1 MALPKVVKL
10 TVAATILAVVA
21 GSIIYLNKP
30 ESQSATQT
38 TDDAYVQADFTFVA
52 PQVSGTVDQVL
63 IKDNQRVQK
72 GDLIATIDN
81 RDFVVALDSAKAQA
95 NSAKASVASLQAK
108 LTYQDS
114 LVQQAQAAV
123 EADTAS
129 LKLAQLNLKRYTNL
143 ATDGSG
149 TVQAREE
156 AQAKLAIQKANLHKN
171 QAGLAA
177 AKQQIEILRA
187 DIEKAKAALVQA
199 KARVVDAELKL
210 SYTQITAPI
219 DGIVG
224 QKSVRVGAYV
234 NPGSPLLVVVPLD
247 KVFVSANYRETQL
260 ANVKVG
266 QEVEIK
272 VDALP
277 GQILR
282 GYVDSLSPASGVSY
296 SAIGAHNATGNF
308 TKIVQR
314 LPVKISLDA
323 NQPALKQL
331 RVGMSVVPSISIT
344 Q

>member
-10 TVAATILAVVA
+10 TVVATILAVVA

-72 GDLIATIDN
+72 GDLIATVDN

-129 LKLAQLNLKRYTNL
+129 LRLAQLHLKRYTGV

-187 DIEKAKAALVQA
+187 DIEKAKAVLVQA

>member
-177 AKQQIEILRA
+177 AKQQIKILRA

-260 ANVKVG
+260 ANVGSGKEDKEG
-266 QEVEIK
+266 NIAQEK
-272 VDALP
+272 KD
-277 GQILR
+277 
-282 GYVDSLSPASGVSY
+282 LSPEDKKA
-296 SAIGAHNATGNF
+296 F
-308 TKIVQR
+308 
-314 LPVKISLDA
+314 
-323 NQPALKQL
+323 KQFL
-331 RVGMSVVPSISIT
+331 ST
-344 Q
+344 EDD

>member
-187 DIEKAKAALVQA
+187 DIEKAKAVLVQA

-282 GYVDSLSPASGVSY
+282 GHVDSLSPASGVSY

-323 NQPALKQL
+323 NQPALNQL

>member
-187 DIEKAKAALVQA
+187 DIEKAKAVHVQA

-234 NPGSPLLVVVPLD
+234 NPGSPLLVVVPLE

-277 GQILR
+277 GKILR
-282 GYVDSLSPASGVSY
+282 GHVDSLSPASGVSY

>member
-177 AKQQIEILRA
+177 AKQQIKILRA

>member
-177 AKQQIEILRA
+177 AKQQIKILRA
-187 DIEKAKAALVQA
+187 DIEKAKAVLVQA

-247 KVFVSANYRETQL
+247 KVFVSANYCETQL

>member
-10 TVAATILAVVA
+10 TVVATILAVVA

-177 AKQQIEILRA
+177 AKQQIEILHA
-187 DIEKAKAALVQA
+187 DIEKAKAVLVQA

-234 NPGSPLLVVVPLD
+234 NPGSPILVVVPLD

-277 GQILR
+277 GKILR
-282 GYVDSLSPASGVSY
+282 GHVDSLSPASGVSY

>member
-177 AKQQIEILRA
+177 AKQQIKILRA
-187 DIEKAKAALVQA
+187 DIEKAKAVLVQA

>member
-187 DIEKAKAALVQA
+187 DIEKAKAVLVQA

-219 DGIVG
+219 DGMVG

-247 KVFVSANYRETQL
+247 KVFVSANYCETQL

>member
-187 DIEKAKAALVQA
+187 DIEKAKAVLVQA

-277 GQILR
+277 GQILL
-282 GYVDSLSPASGVSY
+282 GHVDSLSPASGVSY

>member
-108 LTYQDS
+108 LTYHDS

-187 DIEKAKAALVQA
+187 DIEKAKAVLVQA

-247 KVFVSANYRETQL
+247 KVFVSANYCETQL

>member
-108 LTYQDS
+108 LTYHDS

-187 DIEKAKAALVQA
+187 DIEKAKAVLVQA

>member
-21 GSIIYLNKP
+21 GSIIYFNKP

-129 LKLAQLNLKRYTNL
+129 LKLAQLNLKRYSNL

-187 DIEKAKAALVQA
+187 DIEKAKAVLVQA

-277 GQILR
+277 GQILH
-282 GYVDSLSPASGVSY
+282 GHVDSLSPASGVSY

>member
-95 NSAKASVASLQAK
+95 NSAKANVASLQAK

-187 DIEKAKAALVQA
+187 DIEKAKAVLVQA

-282 GYVDSLSPASGVSY
+282 GHVDSLSPASGVSY

>member
-72 GDLIATIDN
+72 ADLIATIDN

-177 AKQQIEILRA
+177 AKQQIKILRA
-187 DIEKAKAALVQA
+187 DIEKAKAVLVQA

>member
-108 LTYQDS
+108 LTYHDS

-177 AKQQIEILRA
+177 AKQQIKILRA
-187 DIEKAKAALVQA
+187 DIEKAKAVLVQA

>member
-1 MALPKVVKL
+1 MALLKVVKL

-177 AKQQIEILRA
+177 AKQQIKILRA